1 MTLTDNIRH
10 IEELG
15 NFVIEY
21 ADAREY
27 EHAHVALDDIEKKVR
42 ALHRHLDHLQRV
54 TQPFPVHEG
63 D

>member
-1 MTLTDNIRH
+1 MTDNIRH
-10 IEELG
+10 IEELC

-27 EHAHVALDDIEKKVR
+27 EHAHVALDDIEAKIHAIR
-42 ALHRHLDHLQRV
+42 RHIEKLQSVADCAAR
-54 TQPFPVHEG
+54 PAG